1 MNCGWRAQ
9 LPKLIMP
16 SRDAKLDTRGTS
28 RESSGSNW
36 KQSNYED
43 KEIYNDFVKQ
53 QFHDDDTP
61 LDFRRTDTY
70 TYKREDKTRQR
81 MDVWILRSSV
91 VNDAWDVDVELTL
104 ENEPGKI
111 DFTMTSDLT
120 EDDLEALMVE
130 EWPFLGDNEDGD
142 LDLDVDLGGYCNGG
156 FNFKFT
162 TREHGKMPKIQ
173 VSTKVQSSRHKQLR
187 IYVDHEFTN
196 GVLTQFIPG
205 SVSAVP
211 HHQPQV
217 VVTANGQR
225 SSCDKNCDYRWA
237 ADHTIELTSV
247 KCELD
252 SGKHGSKLV
261 KGVRMEFGVD
271 LKAYKGSLDYMKI
284 MVSGYKANCNI
295 PSIDT
300 FVDGKALVKCTIMYV
315 KKTSKHEFKLV
326 IADVGT
332 ATYNGREV
340 FTSDRQVQVG
350 SPTTESKY
358 GGVVV
363 TMNERHLETG
373 QLYLVRIHGVE
384 TECDSGAV
392 APTPM
397 VESDV

>member
-1 MNCGWRAQ
+1 
-9 LPKLIMP
+9 
-16 SRDAKLDTRGTS
+16 
-28 RESSGSNW
+28 
-36 KQSNYED
+36 
-43 KEIYNDFVKQ
+43 
-53 QFHDDDTP
+53 
-61 LDFRRTDTY
+61 
-70 TYKREDKTRQR
+70 
-81 MDVWILRSSV
+81 
-91 VNDAWDVDVELTL
+91 
-104 ENEPGKI
+104 
-111 DFTMTSDLT
+111 
-120 EDDLEALMVE
+120 MVE

-217 VVTANGQR
+217 IVTANGQR

-271 LKAYKGSLDYMKI
+271 LKGYKRSLDYILCEMYHHVRPIHFKRPWL
-284 MVSGYKANCNI
+284 MV
-295 PSIDT
+295 
-300 FVDGKALVKCTIMYV
+300 
-315 KKTSKHEFKLV
+315 TSKWFGAFPIFIL
-326 IADVGT
+326 
-332 ATYNGREV
+332 
-340 FTSDRQVQVG
+340 
-350 SPTTESKY
+350 TE
-358 GGVVV
+358 
-363 TMNERHLETG
+363 H
-373 QLYLVRIHGVE
+373 
-384 TECDSGAV
+384 
-392 APTPM
+392 
-397 VESDV
+397 